1 MLLELSLFKT
11 YYLNLK
17 FNLKLS
23 LYLYKANVQIYLN
36 SCKGMNF
43 KPNLLSLLN
52 KHFGYS
58 EFRENQLQI
67 IDCVLENKNTLVI
80 MPTGGG
86 KSLCYQLSAIAAE
99 GTAIIISPLI
109 ALMKNQV
116 DVLKGLFDADGVA
129 NVFNS
134 SLTQTEREIVK
145 KQINDGTTKLLYL
158 APESLTKQKNIDFL
172 KNQKIS
178 FVAVDEAH
186 CISEWGHDFRPD
198 YRKLNQA
205 VNEINPELNI
215 IALTATATPKVQDDI
230 IKNLRL
236 KDVQIYKSSFN
247 RPNLFYE
254 VKHKTDNV
262 NKDVISFI
270 KKNDGK
276 SGIVYCLSRKK
287 VDEITNLLQLN
298 NINALPYHAG
308 YESKVRST
316 NQEHFLMHRCDVI
329 VATIAFGMGIDKPDI
344 RYVIHYDIPKSLEAY
359 YQETGRAGRDGGE
372 GHCLAF
378 YSYDD
383 IEKLEKFLSAKPVS
397 EREKGLALLEDVASY
412 SETSSNRRKVLLN
425 YFGEDYDE
433 INGKGANM
441 DDNSSNPKQKNEVK
455 DEVLIVLNTIIK
467 NKESLKIKDLSKL
480 IISNGNDITIKD
492 EIFKK
497 LNSENKTRLNLIFWK
512 SLIRNLIVNGYLQK
526 KVEDYGII
534 KVMEKGNE
542 FLNVPHSYMMPI
554 DKDFNDDGLSKNIK
568 SNSDQV
574 IDKILYKILIDERLK
589 LSIEFNIPPFAVFQ
603 ESSIN
608 EMTYKYPLNYDEL
621 SMISGVGE
629 GKSKKFG
636 ERIISIISKYCDE
649 NNIEREQDFLIKSTG
664 SKSTLKLF
672 IIQSVDKK
680 LSISEIADSKNL
692 SYNDILDEIQTIVF
706 SGTKLDLSY
715 LINDIFDEDSQEE
728 LYDFLIETKTD
739 DVQILFDEFNDD
751 FEEDDLKLYRIH
763 FYCKVAF

>member
-1 MLLELSLFKT
+1 
-11 YYLNLK
+11 
-17 FNLKLS
+17 
-23 LYLYKANVQIYLN
+23 
-36 SCKGMNF
+36 MNF

-67 IDCVLENKNTLVI
+67 INCVLENKNTLVI

-116 DVLKGLFDADGVA
+116 DVLKGLFDVDGVA

-455 DEVLIVLNTIIK
+455 DEVLIVLNTIKK

-751 FEEDDLKLYRIH
+751 FEEDDLKLFRIH

>member
-1 MLLELSLFKT
+1 
-11 YYLNLK
+11 
-17 FNLKLS
+17 
-23 LYLYKANVQIYLN
+23 
-36 SCKGMNF
+36 MNF

-67 IDCVLENKNTLVI
+67 INCVLENKNTLVI

-441 DDNSSNPKQKNEVK
+441 DDNSSNHKQKNEVK

>member
-1 MLLELSLFKT
+1 
-11 YYLNLK
+11 
-17 FNLKLS
+17 
-23 LYLYKANVQIYLN
+23 
-36 SCKGMNF
+36 MNF

-116 DVLKGLFDADGVA
+116 DVLKGLFDVDGVA

-542 FLNVPHSYMMPI
+542 FLNVPCSYMMPI

>member
-1 MLLELSLFKT
+1 
-11 YYLNLK
+11 
-17 FNLKLS
+17 
-23 LYLYKANVQIYLN
+23 
-36 SCKGMNF
+36 MNF

-134 SLTQTEREIVK
+134 SLTQTEREVVK

-433 INGKGANM
+433 SNGKGANM
-441 DDNSSNPKQKNEVK
+441 DDNSLNPKQKNEVK
-455 DEVLIVLNTIIK
+455 DEVLIVLNTIKK

-739 DVQILFDEFNDD
+739 DFQILFDEFNDD

>member
-1 MLLELSLFKT
+1 
-11 YYLNLK
+11 
-17 FNLKLS
+17 
-23 LYLYKANVQIYLN
+23 
-36 SCKGMNF
+36 MNF

-172 KNQKIS
+172 KNQNIS

-480 IISNGNDITIKD
+480 IIYNGNDITIKD

>member
-455 DEVLIVLNTIIK
+455 DEVLIVLNTIKK

-574 IDKILYKILIDERLK
+574 IDQILYKILIDERLK

-739 DVQILFDEFNDD
+739 DIQILFDEFNDD

>member
-1 MLLELSLFKT
+1 
-11 YYLNLK
+11 
-17 FNLKLS
+17 
-23 LYLYKANVQIYLN
+23 
-36 SCKGMNF
+36 MNF

-67 IDCVLENKNTLVI
+67 INCVLENKNTLVI

>member
-1 MLLELSLFKT
+1 
-11 YYLNLK
+11 
-17 FNLKLS
+17 
-23 LYLYKANVQIYLN
+23 
-36 SCKGMNF
+36 MNF

-172 KNQKIS
+172 KNQNIS

-480 IISNGNDITIKD
+480 IISNGNDITIKN

-739 DVQILFDEFNDD
+739 DVQILFDEFNAD

>member
-1 MLLELSLFKT
+1 
-11 YYLNLK
+11 
-17 FNLKLS
+17 
-23 LYLYKANVQIYLN
+23 
-36 SCKGMNF
+36 MNF

-134 SLTQTEREIVK
+134 SLTQTEREVVK

-230 IKNLRL
+230 IKNLKL

-554 DKDFNDDGLSKNIK
+554 DKDFNDDGFSKNIK

-739 DVQILFDEFNDD
+739 DFQILFDEFNDD